1 MDWVKADW
9 KVPSKPITYMFFKKT
24 RKPEPP
30 TPPPAPIPSKDK
42 AFAKFATVAATSSP
56 NDFNWEIYYIVN
68 GKYVAVGEIL
78 NQPPRNIC
86 MVVEDLSDN
95 GKLYLGFIKEDG
107 SVVVQ

>member
-1 MDWVKADW
+1 M
-9 KVPSKPITYMFFKKT
+9 
-24 RKPEPP
+24 
-30 TPPPAPIPSKDK
+30 
-42 AFAKFATVAATSSP
+42 
-56 NDFNWEIYYIVN
+56 N